1 MASKYEICAPVLLVT
16 LLRNDILYNLCRG
29 GITMGPNFS
38 NGHFASL
45 VVKQKRVTSVYV
57 VAAENGCTLA
67 QEKIEI

>member
-1 MASKYEICAPVLLVT
+1 
-16 LLRNDILYNLCRG
+16 
-29 GITMGPNFS
+29 MGPNFS